1 MSESS
6 ISVSLSWWEVQLTR
20 ILSVGPIPN
29 HVAFILDGN
38 RRWAK
43 ERKMATEDGHRQ
55 GGLTGELI
63 AKLFEALGTKE
74 LTMYL
79 FSISNFNRSQTEV
92 DFLMDYLCNSIE
104 KFKANFPNAR
114 YRVVG
119 NQKLLTPY
127 VQQNL
132 RQLEEDTK
140 DREGIIVNMAIAYTC
155 RDDITQG
162 MVKVLEQPED
172 QITVQTLQE
181 HMYTR
186 TMSKVDILIRSS
198 GETRFSDFLMWEVS

>member
-6 ISVSLSWWEVQLTR
+6 VLLSWWEVQLAR
-20 ILSVGPIPN
+20 ILSVGPIPK

-38 RRWAK
+38 RRWAS
-43 ERKMATEDGHRQ
+43 ERKMAAEEGHRQ
-55 GGLTGELI
+55 GGAKGELI
-63 AKLFEALGTKE
+63 GNFFEVLGTKE

-79 FSISNFNRSQTEV
+79 FSIDNFRRTPKEV
-92 DFLMDYLCNSIE
+92 NFLMDYLCQSID
-104 KFKANFPNAR
+104 KFQRNFPNAR
-114 YRVVG
+114 YRIVG
-119 NQKLLTPY
+119 NQKLLSTN
-127 VQQNL
+127 VQRSLQ
-132 RQLEEDTK
+132 QLEENTK
-140 DREGIIVNMAIAYTC
+140 DRKGIIINMAIAYTC

-162 MVKVLEQPED
+162 MQKVLKQPED
-172 QITVQTLQE
+172 KITVQTLQE

>member
-1 MSESS
+1 
-6 ISVSLSWWEVQLTR
+6 
-20 ILSVGPIPN
+20 
-29 HVAFILDGN
+29 
-38 RRWAK
+38 
-43 ERKMATEDGHRQ
+43 MATEDGHRQ

-127 VQQNL
+127 VQQHL
-132 RQLEEDTK
+132 RKLEEDTK

-162 MVKVLEQPED
+162 MVKVLEQHED
-172 QITVQTLQE
+172 KITAQTLQE